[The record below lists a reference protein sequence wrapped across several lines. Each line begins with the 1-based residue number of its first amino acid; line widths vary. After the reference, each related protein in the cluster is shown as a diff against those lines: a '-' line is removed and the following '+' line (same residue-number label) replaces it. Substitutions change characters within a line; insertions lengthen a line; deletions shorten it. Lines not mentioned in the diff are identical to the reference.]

1 MSSETVDPLA
11 LLRDFLRTPQ
21 SCVISVD
28 NEKRELHFEGTSLR
42 LPFDTPTAWKR
53 SDNKGH
59 YTLGSLWLSI
69 GQRETKLSE
78 YAKECIK
85 LKLAQVTFGDRKSVL
100 DYFTVSRQESDP
112 KIDSTIWAQTLLRKS
127 DIRAGRVIKKAERK
141 RDEKSHRKSGEE

>member
-21 SCVISVD
+21 SCAITVD

-69 GQRETKLSE
+69 GHQETKLSE
-78 YAKECIK
+78 YAKECTK

-100 DYFTVSRQESDP
+100 DYFTISRVESDP
-112 KIDSTIWAQTLLRKS
+112 KIDSANWAQTLLRKS
-127 DIRAGRVIKKAERK
+127 DIRAGRVIKERK
-141 RDEKSHRKSGEE
+141 RDEKSRRKESGEE